1 VPVHD
6 FTRVGVAWRWLAG
19 RGRSQPGPP
28 GDGPVVGLSER
39 GASIHWAP
47 PTPEAAQHSFVT
59 AGSGAGKTAM
69 LASAIV
75 QEAVAPVDDAALR
88 TSYVIVDGK
97 NDLGSV
103 VLHGLAH
110 VAPDRLADVR
120 WLAPFEQHGFPFN
133 LCKLDPGATPL
144 EVRAL
149 ALAQLTSRVSQM
161 QGEGGSGAGA
171 RQLDVWTH
179 CFLGALDTAHPA
191 ASPLWALDALNE
203 PKHGL
208 KRLAAVTRSVRA
220 KDFLA
225 ATELSDELRTSCGS
239 RIRTALSLTD
249 QLARLASTPDCF
261 SPADLTASGRI
272 TCVMLG
278 SPPGGIES
286 LPRLYGSLIGRVIV
300 EHLFERPSPY
310 RGHHVR
316 LVFDEAQV
324 VASVL
329 SSYLDALLTRGRS
342 LCLSAC
348 VITQGT
354 TLLHQASDTIIPL
367 LMTNAP
373 LKIVGRLAAPDAEL
387 LARNLGPRLGIDET
401 VAGVRS
407 RFVTGATNLKDRE
420 FILMRPGETTRFR
433 SADIDLK
440 GWDDAAVRHADEI
453 AVVKA
458 RFALPE
464 TGPRLTLQE
473 ATKELSF
480 SDGRRGRGR
489 AVAVVLPPTPNDG
502 AAHDPGDPK
511 PTRPKK
517 PRSRWG

>member
-1 VPVHD
+1 MPVHD
-6 FTRVGVAWRWLAG
+6 FTRLGVVWRWLAG
-19 RGRSQPGPP
+19 RGRPGPQLP
-28 GDGPVVGLSER
+28 GEGPVIGTSDR
-39 GASIHWAP
+39 GAPIYWSP
-47 PTPEAAQHSFVT
+47 PTAEAAQHSFVT

-75 QEAVAPVDDAALR
+75 QEVVAPVDDPARR
-88 TSYVIVDGK
+88 TAYVIIDGK
-97 NDLGSV
+97 NDLGQA
-103 VLHGLAH
+103 VLHGLAS

-120 WLAPFEQHGFPFN
+120 WLAPFAKDGFPFN
-133 LCKLDPGATPL
+133 LCKLDPGITPL

-149 ALAQLTSRVSQM
+149 ALAQLTSQVSQM

-179 CFLGALDTAHPA
+179 CYLGALDTGHPA
-191 ASPLWALDALNE
+191 ASPLWALDALSE
-203 PKHGL
+203 SKHGL
-208 KRLAAVTRSVRA
+208 KRLAAITRSARA
-220 KDFLA
+220 KNFLA
-225 ATELSDELRTSCGS
+225 TTELSDELRASCGS

-261 SPADLTASGRI
+261 SPADLTAPGRI
-272 TCVMLG
+272 TCIMLG
-278 SPPGGIES
+278 SPPGGIEA
-286 LPRLYGSLIGRVIV
+286 LPRLYGSLIGRVLV

-310 RGHHVR
+310 NGHHVR

-329 SSYLDALLTRGRS
+329 SAYLDALLTRGRS

-354 TLLHQASDTIIPL
+354 TLLHQASETIIPL

-433 SADIDLK
+433 SADVDLK
-440 GWDDAAVRHADEI
+440 GWDEAAVEHADEV
-453 AVVKA
+453 AAVKA
-458 RFALPE
+458 ALAPAE
-464 TGPRLTLQE
+464 TGPRITLQE
-473 ATKELSF
+473 ATKDLSF

-489 AVAVVLPPTPNDG
+489 APVAVVPAAPRDGTPRDPSDPRPTP
-502 AAHDPGDPK
+502 PP
-511 PTRPKK
+511 K